1 MTLAQI
7 SDYLFLGSLGLL
19 IVTLFVKGRGM
30 LGYMVDE
37 SGATTDL
44 QLKEHNHLEV
54 TKNQDTFVR
63 TIFKSYFVWISIIG
77 MITAILITL

>member
-19 IVTLFVKGRGM
+19 VVTLFVKGRGM

-44 QLKEHNHLEV
+44 QLKAHNHLEV
-54 TKNQDTFVR
+54 IETQHAFMR

-77 MITAILITL
+77 MITAILISL